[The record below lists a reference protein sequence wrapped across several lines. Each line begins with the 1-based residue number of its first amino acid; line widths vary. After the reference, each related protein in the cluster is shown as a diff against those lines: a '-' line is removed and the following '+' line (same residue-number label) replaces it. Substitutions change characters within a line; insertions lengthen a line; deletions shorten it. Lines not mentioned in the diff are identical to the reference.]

1 MSMMIIVNTTNVFKD
16 VKVKV
21 DMLVSQIANIGKMKI
36 GLARVWEIYMFEDTY
51 TNIICR
57 AKTLK

>member
-21 DMLVSQIANIGKMKI
+21 NMLVSQIANIGKMDI
-36 GLARVWEIYMFEDTY
+36 VLARVWEIYLFEDTY
-51 TNIICR
+51 TNIIYR
-57 AKTLK
+57 TKTLK

>member
-21 DMLVSQIANIGKMKI
+21 NMLVSQIANMENGNR
-36 GLARVWEIYMFEDTY
+36 LAIMWKIYMFKDFLY
-51 TNIICR
+51 
-57 AKTLK
+57 

>member
-21 DMLVSQIANIGKMKI
+21 NMLVSQIANIGKMEI
-36 GLARVWEIYMFEDTY
+36 VLAKMWEIYLFEDTY
-51 TNIICR
+51 TNIIYR
-57 AKTLK
+57 TKTLK

>member
-21 DMLVSQIANIGKMKI
+21 NMLVSQIANIGKMDI
-36 GLARVWEIYMFEDTY
+36 VLARMWEIYLFEDTY
-51 TNIICR
+51 TNIIYR
-57 AKTLK
+57 TKTLK

>member
-21 DMLVSQIANIGKMKI
+21 NMLVSQIANIGKMEI
-36 GLARVWEIYMFEDTY
+36 VLARVWEIYLFEDTY
-51 TNIICR
+51 TNIIYR
-57 AKTLK
+57 TKSLK

>member
-21 DMLVSQIANIGKMKI
+21 NMLVSQIANIGKMEI
-36 GLARVWEIYMFEDTY
+36 VLARMWEIYLFEDTY
-51 TNIICR
+51 TNIIYR
-57 AKTLK
+57 TKTLK

>member
-21 DMLVSQIANIGKMKI
+21 NMLVSQIANMENGNRAGNNVKN
-36 GLARVWEIYMFEDTY
+36 IYV
-51 TNIICR
+51 
-57 AKTLK
+57 

>member
-21 DMLVSQIANIGKMKI
+21 NMLVSQIANIGKMEI
-36 GLARVWEIYMFEDTY
+36 VLARVWEIYLFEDTY
-51 TNIICR
+51 TNIIYR
-57 AKTLK
+57 TKTLK